1 MTMKR
6 SLGYQLLAQGGVFVF
21 GFANAVLSA
30 KVLGTE
36 GKGQLAIY
44 MLAMEMGAALM
55 MVGMS
60 QALQY
65 HAARNG
71 FRSQKPLNTA
81 VVFGAACTAI
91 FFLVVQV
98 AFFLGQGD
106 SVLPAPFNTTFF
118 RCLIAIH
125 FFHLFFGTLLGSILN
140 SYKLFEQG
148 SKISLVSIVSLF
160 LLYLGFFMLDRSGSR
175 DVLVNYYYLGLASV
189 AILTAWMRLHVYFSY
204 VPAAG
209 ASSSWGLLPRAHL
222 LKLASFGLFPWM
234 SLFMMRAVLKLD
246 FWFVQAFRGL
256 DALGLYSVA
265 SNIGETLYLVP
276 NTLGVV
282 VLSFIADRTT
292 RDDATHRTA
301 TMCRLFFVP
310 MIAGAVLVSLF
321 SSDLFEFAFGPEFRG
336 SGPLLNVLLLGIV
349 PFSLTMIIM
358 GYLTG
363 AGQLKPMVVSAAIA
377 LVLTVV
383 LDLALVPGMGAV
395 GAAVTRVIALNAMT
409 WYLVVCFRR
418 TSGLPYRRFLW
429 PSRSDVELVW
439 GLLRS
444 GRGASG
450 GQGRS

>member
-30 KVLGTE
+30 HVLGTD

-44 MLAMEMGAALM
+44 MLAIEMGAALM

-65 HAARNG
+65 HASRNG

-81 VVFGAACTAI
+81 LVFAAACTAV
-91 FFLVVQV
+91 FFLIVQV

-118 RCLIAIH
+118 RWLIAIH

-148 SKISLVSIVSLF
+148 SKISLVSIILLF
-160 LLYLGFFMLDRSGSR
+160 ALYVGFFFLDRSGLR
-175 DVLVNYYYLGLASV
+175 DVLVNYYYFGLASV
-189 AILTAWMRLHVYFSY
+189 AILTVWMRLRVYFKY

-209 ASSSWGLLPRAHL
+209 VSPVWELLPRSHL
-222 LKLASFGLFPWM
+222 LKLASFGLFPWI
-234 SLFMMRAVLKLD
+234 SLFLMRAVLRVD

-256 DALGLYSVA
+256 DTLGLYSVA

-282 VLSFIADRTT
+282 VLSFIADPAT
-292 RDDATHRTA
+292 RDDATDRTA

-310 MIAGAVLVSLF
+310 MIAGAVLVSPF
-321 SSDLFEFAFGPEFRG
+321 SSDLFEFAFGAEFRG

-363 AGQLKPMVVSAAIA
+363 ADQLKPMVVSAAMA
-377 LVLTVV
+377 LVLTIG
-383 LDLALVPGMGAV
+383 LDVALVPRMGAM
-395 GAAVTRVIALNAMT
+395 GAAIARVIALNAMT
-409 WYLVVCFRR
+409 WYLVVSFRH

-429 PSRSDVELVW
+429 PSRADVGVVW
-439 GLLRS
+439 GLLRG
-444 GRGASG
+444 GRG
-450 GQGRS
+450 